1 MKITIIADS
10 NGQVIGTIKG
20 QIKDFYAGEFQA
32 GPMAPE
38 GGKLQEVEVPDEF
51 ERYYTLDEEQQGG
64 LINSTDV
71 GERSTAA
78 YETHMQSDQIANS
91 LEEFHSEVAKYLKK
105 A

>member
-20 QIKDFYAGEFQA
+20 QVKDFYAGEFHA

-51 ERYYTLDEEQQGG
+51 ERYYTIDDQGQGG
-64 LINSTDV
+64 LINSSDA
-71 GERSTAA
+71 GEPLSAA
-78 YETHMQSDQIANS
+78 DEAQMRSDQTTNS
-91 LEEFHSEVAKYLKK
+91 LEELHREVAKYLKK